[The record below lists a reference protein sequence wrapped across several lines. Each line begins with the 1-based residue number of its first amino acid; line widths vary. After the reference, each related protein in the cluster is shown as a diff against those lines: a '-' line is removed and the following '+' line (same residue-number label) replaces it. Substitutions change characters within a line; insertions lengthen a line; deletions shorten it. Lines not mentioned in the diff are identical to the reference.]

1 MRRTRTLL
9 LIALL
14 LAVTATLFAEYEVR
28 GKDVFVVNRPIV
40 KIYAHRL
47 GYKVI
52 FLKENSDFGVFYV
65 PLGWFGRSG
74 GQGEIV
80 WGDDPAYPTF
90 TAFYIDGK
98 FDHVRLYL
106 LRNQDDPTWAVLVP
120 TDAEEQKFSVDT
132 LDIKY

>member
-14 LAVTATLFAEYEVR
+14 LAVTAMLFAEYEVR

-65 PLGWFGRSG
+65 PLGWFGRAG

-80 WGDDPAYPTF
+80 WGNDPAYPTF

-98 FDHVRLYL
+98 FNHVRLYL
-106 LRNQDDPTWAVLVP
+106 LRNIEDPTWAVLVP